1 MTLFNKYMVS
11 EKIKISLKS
20 INDEM
25 QLIENRREQL
35 IKESRDII
43 ILCSQAIIS
52 LHQGQIQESQLKL
65 DKAKDLYFS
74 LRTLAQADL
83 LRYLSISE
91 QELVECSLLMSIV
104 KNEALP
110 GSDEIGVSSQA
121 YLFGILDCIGE
132 IKRMVYDMVRLNR
145 YDQAEYL
152 FRVMQEIYS
161 EIYPFS
167 IYDNIVNGIRKKL
180 DVCKILIENTRELIT
195 EEARRSIIIESLKK
209 LENNL

>member
-1 MTLFNKYMVS
+1 MVS

-20 INDEM
+20 INDEL

-43 ILCSQAIIS
+43 ILCSQSIIS
-52 LHQGQIQESQLKL
+52 LHQGHIQESQLKL

-74 LRTLAQADL
+74 LKTLAQTDL
-83 LRYLSISE
+83 LRYLSMSE

-110 GSDEIGVSSQA
+110 GLDEIGVSSQA

-132 IKRMVYDMVRLNR
+132 IKRMVYDMVRLDR

-152 FRVMQEIYS
+152 FTVMQEIYS

-180 DVCKILIENTRELIT
+180 DICKILIENTRELIT

-209 LENNL
+209 LDNSL

>member
-1 MTLFNKYMVS
+1 MVS

-20 INDEM
+20 INDEL

-43 ILCSQAIIS
+43 ILCSQSIIS
-52 LHQGQIQESQLKL
+52 LHQGHIQESQLKL
-65 DKAKDLYFS
+65 DKAKDLYSS
-74 LRTLAQADL
+74 LKTLAQTDL
-83 LRYLSISE
+83 LRYLSMSE

-110 GSDEIGVSSQA
+110 GLDEIGVSSQA

-132 IKRMVYDMVRLNR
+132 IKRMVYDMVRLDR

-152 FRVMQEIYS
+152 FTVMQEIYS

-167 IYDNIVNGIRKKL
+167 IYDNIVSGIRKKL
-180 DVCKILIENTRELIT
+180 DICKILIENTRELIT

-209 LENNL
+209 LDSSL

>member
-1 MTLFNKYMVS
+1 MVS
-11 EKIKISLKS
+11 DKIKISLKS
-20 INDEM
+20 INDEL

-43 ILCSQAIIS
+43 ILCSQSIIS
-52 LHQGQIQESQLKL
+52 LHQGHIQESQLKL

-74 LRTLAQADL
+74 LKTLAQTDL
-83 LRYLSISE
+83 LRYLSMSE

-110 GSDEIGVSSQA
+110 GLDEIGVSSQA

-132 IKRMVYDMVRLNR
+132 IKRMVYDMVRLDR

-152 FRVMQEIYS
+152 FTVMQEIYS

-167 IYDNIVNGIRKKL
+167 IYDNIVSGIRKKL
-180 DVCKILIENTRELIT
+180 DICKILIENTRELIT

-209 LENNL
+209 LDSSL

>member
-20 INDEM
+20 INDEL

-43 ILCSQAIIS
+43 ILCSQSIIS
-52 LHQGQIQESQLKL
+52 LHQGHIQESQLKL

-110 GSDEIGVSSQA
+110 GLDEIGVSSQA

>member
-1 MTLFNKYMVS
+1 MVS

-20 INDEM
+20 INDEL

-43 ILCSQAIIS
+43 ILCSQSIIS
-52 LHQGQIQESQLKL
+52 LHQGHIQESQLKL

-74 LRTLAQADL
+74 LKTLAQTDL
-83 LRYLSISE
+83 LRYLSMSE

-110 GSDEIGVSSQA
+110 GLDEIGVSSQA

-132 IKRMVYDMVRLNR
+132 IKRMVYDMVRLDR

-152 FRVMQEIYS
+152 FTVMQEIYS

-167 IYDNIVNGIRKKL
+167 IYDNIVSGIRKKL
-180 DVCKILIENTRELIT
+180 DICKILIENTRELIT

-209 LENNL
+209 LYSSL

>member
-1 MTLFNKYMVS
+1 MVS

-20 INDEM
+20 INDEL

-43 ILCSQAIIS
+43 ILCSQSIIS
-52 LHQGQIQESQLKL
+52 LHQGHIQESQLKL

-74 LRTLAQADL
+74 LKTLAQTDL
-83 LRYLSISE
+83 LRYLSMSE

-110 GSDEIGVSSQA
+110 GLDEIGVSSQA

-132 IKRMVYDMVRLNR
+132 IKRMVYDMVRLDR

-152 FRVMQEIYS
+152 FTVMQEIYS
-161 EIYPFS
+161 EIYPFA

-180 DVCKILIENTRELIT
+180 DICKILIENTRELIT

-209 LENNL
+209 LDSSL

>member
-1 MTLFNKYMVS
+1 MVS
-11 EKIKISLKS
+11 EKIKISLTS
-20 INDEM
+20 INDEL

-43 ILCSQAIIS
+43 ILCSQSIIS
-52 LHQGQIQESQLKL
+52 IHQGHLQESQLKL

-74 LRTLAQADL
+74 LKTLAQADL
-83 LRYLSISE
+83 LRYLSMSE

-110 GSDEIGVSSQA
+110 GLDDIGVSSQA

-167 IYDNIVNGIRKKL
+167 IYDNLVNGIRKKL

-209 LENNL
+209 LEKSF

>member
-1 MTLFNKYMVS
+1 MVS
-11 EKIKISLKS
+11 EKIKISLTS
-20 INDEM
+20 INDEL

-43 ILCSQAIIS
+43 ILCSQSIIS
-52 LHQGQIQESQLKL
+52 LHQGHLQESQLKL
-65 DKAKDLYFS
+65 AKAKDLYFS
-74 LRTLAQADL
+74 LKTLAQADL
-83 LRYLSISE
+83 LRYLSMSE

-110 GSDEIGVSSQA
+110 GLDDIGVSSQA

-167 IYDNIVNGIRKKL
+167 IYDNLVNGIRKKL

-209 LENNL
+209 LEKSF

>member
-1 MTLFNKYMVS
+1 M
-11 EKIKISLKS
+11 
-20 INDEM
+20 
-25 QLIENRREQL
+25 
-35 IKESRDII
+35 
-43 ILCSQAIIS
+43 
-52 LHQGQIQESQLKL
+52 
-65 DKAKDLYFS
+65 
-74 LRTLAQADL
+74 
-83 LRYLSISE
+83 SE

-110 GSDEIGVSSQA
+110 GLDDMGVSSQA

-167 IYDNIVNGIRKKL
+167 IYDNLVNGIRKKL

-209 LENNL
+209 LEKSF

>member
-1 MTLFNKYMVS
+1 MVS

-20 INDEM
+20 INDEL

-43 ILCSQAIIS
+43 ILCSQSIIS
-52 LHQGQIQESQLKL
+52 LHQGHIQESQLKL

-74 LRTLAQADL
+74 LKTLAQTDL
-83 LRYLSISE
+83 LRYLSMSE

-110 GSDEIGVSSQA
+110 GLDEIGVSSQA

-132 IKRMVYDMVRLNR
+132 IKRMVYDMVRLDR

-152 FRVMQEIYS
+152 FTVMQEIYS

-167 IYDNIVNGIRKKL
+167 IYDNIVSGIRKKL
-180 DVCKILIENTRELIT
+180 DICKILIENTRELIT
-195 EEARRSIIIESLKK
+195 EESRRSILIESLKK
-209 LENNL
+209 LDSSL

>member
-1 MTLFNKYMVS
+1 MVS
-11 EKIKISLKS
+11 EKIKISLTS
-20 INDEM
+20 INDELK
-25 QLIENRREQL
+25 LIENRREQL

-43 ILCSQAIIS
+43 ILCSQSIIS
-52 LHQGQIQESQLKL
+52 LHQGHLQESQLKL

-74 LRTLAQADL
+74 LKTLAQADL
-83 LRYLSISE
+83 LRYLSMSE

-110 GSDEIGVSSQA
+110 GLDDIGVSSQA

-167 IYDNIVNGIRKKL
+167 IYDNLVNGIRKKL

-209 LENNL
+209 LEKSF

>member
-1 MTLFNKYMVS
+1 MVS

-20 INDEM
+20 INDEL

-43 ILCSQAIIS
+43 ILCSQSIIS
-52 LHQGQIQESQLKL
+52 LHQGHIQESQLKL

-74 LRTLAQADL
+74 LKTLAQTDL
-83 LRYLSISE
+83 LRYLSMSE

-110 GSDEIGVSSQA
+110 GLDEIGVSSQA

-132 IKRMVYDMVRLNR
+132 IKRMVYDMVRLDR

-152 FRVMQEIYS
+152 FTVMQEIYS

-167 IYDNIVNGIRKKL
+167 IYDNIVSGIRKKL
-180 DVCKILIENTRELIT
+180 DICKILIENTRELIT

-209 LENNL
+209 LDRSL

>member
-1 MTLFNKYMVS
+1 MVS

-20 INDEM
+20 INDELR
-25 QLIENRREQL
+25 LIENRREQL
-35 IKESRDII
+35 IKESRDVI
-43 ILCSQAIIS
+43 ILCSQSIIS
-52 LHQGQIQESQLKL
+52 LHQGHIQESQLKL

-74 LRTLAQADL
+74 LKTLAQTDL
-83 LRYLSISE
+83 LRYLSMSE

-110 GSDEIGVSSQA
+110 GLDEIGVSSQA

-145 YDQAEYL
+145 YDQAAYL
-152 FRVMQEIYS
+152 FTVMQEIYS

-167 IYDNIVNGIRKKL
+167 IYDNIVSGIRKKL
-180 DVCKILIENTRELIT
+180 DICKILIENTRELIT

-209 LENNL
+209 LDSSL

>member
-1 MTLFNKYMVS
+1 MVS

-20 INDEM
+20 INDEL

-43 ILCSQAIIS
+43 ILCSQSIIS
-52 LHQGQIQESQLKL
+52 LHQGHLQESQLKL
-65 DKAKDLYFS
+65 DKAKDLYSS
-74 LRTLAQADL
+74 LKTLAQVDL
-83 LRYLSISE
+83 LRYLSMSE
-91 QELVECSLLMSIV
+91 QELVESSLLMSIV
-104 KNEALP
+104 KNEPLP

-167 IYDNIVNGIRKKL
+167 IYDNLVNGIRKKL

-209 LENNL
+209 LEKSF

>member
-1 MTLFNKYMVS
+1 MVS

-20 INDEM
+20 INDEL

-43 ILCSQAIIS
+43 ILCSQSIIS
-52 LHQGQIQESQLKL
+52 LHQGHIQESQLKL
-65 DKAKDLYFS
+65 DKAKDLYSS
-74 LRTLAQADL
+74 LKTLAQTDL
-83 LRYLSISE
+83 LRYLSMSE

-110 GSDEIGVSSQA
+110 GLDEIGVSSQA

-132 IKRMVYDMVRLNR
+132 IKRMVYDMVRLDR

-152 FRVMQEIYS
+152 FTVMQEIYS

-167 IYDNIVNGIRKKL
+167 IYDNIVSGIRKKL
-180 DVCKILIENTRELIT
+180 DICKILIENTRELIT

>member
-1 MTLFNKYMVS
+1 MVT
-11 EKIKISLKS
+11 EKIKISLQS

-43 ILCSQAIIS
+43 ILCSQSIIS
-52 LHQGQIQESQLKL
+52 LHQGHIQESQLKL
-65 DKAKDLYFS
+65 AKAKDLYFS

-110 GSDEIGVSSQA
+110 GLDEIGVSSQA

-145 YDQAEYL
+145 YDKAEYL

-209 LENNL
+209 LENSF

>member
-1 MTLFNKYMVS
+1 MVS

-20 INDEM
+20 INDEL

-43 ILCSQAIIS
+43 ILCSQSIIS
-52 LHQGQIQESQLKL
+52 LHQGHLQESQLKL

-74 LRTLAQADL
+74 LKTLAQADL
-83 LRYLSISE
+83 LRYLSMSE

-110 GSDEIGVSSQA
+110 GLDDIGVSNQA

-167 IYDNIVNGIRKKL
+167 IYDNLVNGIRKKI

-209 LENNL
+209 LEKSF

>member
-1 MTLFNKYMVS
+1 MTLFNKYMVT
-11 EKIKISLKS
+11 EKIKISLQS

-43 ILCSQAIIS
+43 ILCSQSIIS
-52 LHQGQIQESQLKL
+52 LHQGHIQESQLKL
-65 DKAKDLYFS
+65 AKAKDLYFS

-104 KNEALP
+104 KNEVLP

-209 LENNL
+209 LENSF

>member
-1 MTLFNKYMVS
+1 MVS

-20 INDEM
+20 INDEL

-35 IKESRDII
+35 IKESRGII
-43 ILCSQAIIS
+43 ILCSQSIIS
-52 LHQGQIQESQLKL
+52 LHQGHIQESQLKL

-74 LRTLAQADL
+74 LKTLAQTDL
-83 LRYLSISE
+83 LRYLSMSE

-110 GSDEIGVSSQA
+110 GLDEIGVSSQA

-132 IKRMVYDMVRLNR
+132 IKRMVYDMVRLDR

-152 FRVMQEIYS
+152 FTVMQEIYS

-180 DVCKILIENTRELIT
+180 DICKILIENTRELIT

-209 LENNL
+209 LDSSL

>member
-1 MTLFNKYMVS
+1 MVS

-20 INDEM
+20 INDEL

-43 ILCSQAIIS
+43 ILCSQSIIS
-52 LHQGQIQESQLKL
+52 LHQGHIQESQLKL

-74 LRTLAQADL
+74 LKTLAQTDL
-83 LRYLSISE
+83 LRYLSMSE

-110 GSDEIGVSSQA
+110 GLDEIGVSSQA

-132 IKRMVYDMVRLNR
+132 IKRMVYDMVRLDR

-152 FRVMQEIYS
+152 FTVMQEIYS

-167 IYDNIVNGIRKKL
+167 IYDNIVSGIRKKL
-180 DVCKILIENTRELIT
+180 DICKILIENTRELIT
-195 EEARRSIIIESLKK
+195 EESRRSILIESLKK
-209 LENNL
+209 LESSI

>member
-1 MTLFNKYMVS
+1 MVS

-20 INDEM
+20 INDEL

-43 ILCSQAIIS
+43 ILCSQSIIS
-52 LHQGQIQESQLKL
+52 LHQGHIQESQLKL

-74 LRTLAQADL
+74 LKTLAQTDL
-83 LRYLSISE
+83 LRYLSMSE

-110 GSDEIGVSSQA
+110 GLDEIGVSSQA

-132 IKRMVYDMVRLNR
+132 IKRMVYDMVRLDR

-152 FRVMQEIYS
+152 FTVMQEIYS

-167 IYDNIVNGIRKKL
+167 IYDNIVSGIRKKL
-180 DVCKILIENTRELIT
+180 DICKILIENTRELIT

-209 LENNL
+209 LDSSL

>member
-1 MTLFNKYMVS
+1 MVS

-20 INDEM
+20 INDEL
-25 QLIENRREQL
+25 QAIENRREQL

-43 ILCSQAIIS
+43 ILCSQSIIS
-52 LHQGQIQESQLKL
+52 LHQGHLQESQLKL

-74 LRTLAQADL
+74 LKTLAQADL
-83 LRYLSISE
+83 LRYLSMSE

-110 GSDEIGVSSQA
+110 GLDDIGVSSQA

-132 IKRMVYDMVRLNR
+132 IKRMVYDMVKLNR

-167 IYDNIVNGIRKKL
+167 IYDNLVNGIRKKL

-209 LENNL
+209 LEKSF

>member
-1 MTLFNKYMVS
+1 MVS

-20 INDEM
+20 INDEL

-43 ILCSQAIIS
+43 ILCSQSIIS
-52 LHQGQIQESQLKL
+52 LHQGHIQESQLKL

-74 LRTLAQADL
+74 LKTLAQTDL
-83 LRYLSISE
+83 LRYLSMSE

-110 GSDEIGVSSQA
+110 GLDEIGVSSQA

-132 IKRMVYDMVRLNR
+132 IKRMVYDMVRLGR
-145 YDQAEYL
+145 YEQAESL
-152 FRVMQEIYS
+152 FRIMQEIYS
-161 EIYPFS
+161 YIYPFS
-167 IYDNIVNGIRKKL
+167 IYDNIVSGIRKKL
-180 DVCKILIENTRELIT
+180 DICKILIENTRELIT
-195 EEARRSIIIESLKK
+195 EESRRSILIESLKK
-209 LENNL
+209 LENSI

>member
-1 MTLFNKYMVS
+1 MVS

-20 INDEM
+20 INDEL

-43 ILCSQAIIS
+43 ILCSQSIIS
-52 LHQGQIQESQLKL
+52 LHQGHIQESQLKL

-74 LRTLAQADL
+74 LKTLAQTDL
-83 LRYLSISE
+83 LRYLSMSE

-110 GSDEIGVSSQA
+110 GLDEIGVSSQA

-145 YDQAEYL
+145 YDKAEYL

-180 DVCKILIENTRELIT
+180 DVCKILIENTSELIT

-209 LENNL
+209 LENSF

>member
-1 MTLFNKYMVS
+1 MVS

-20 INDEM
+20 INDEL

-43 ILCSQAIIS
+43 ILCSQSIIS
-52 LHQGQIQESQLKL
+52 LHQGHIQESQLKL

-74 LRTLAQADL
+74 LKTLAQTDL
-83 LRYLSISE
+83 LRYLSMSE
-91 QELVECSLLMSIV
+91 QELVECSVLMSIV

-110 GSDEIGVSSQA
+110 GLDEIGVSSQA

-132 IKRMVYDMVRLNR
+132 IKRMVYDMVRLDR

-152 FRVMQEIYS
+152 FTVMQEIYS

-167 IYDNIVNGIRKKL
+167 IYDNIVSGIRKKL
-180 DVCKILIENTRELIT
+180 DICKILIENTRELIT

-209 LENNL
+209 LDSSL